1 MVNFLKC
8 LFCYTVTSCRRP
20 QHSSL
25 NTKHFQVKFFYC
37 WCALECLSVG
47 ACFFAFFYCK
57 CTFFSSSVYE
67 FSQRKHDAG
76 NEDTSKSSRT
86 FLMES
91 CSLFLGSINI
101 PSFFHLFLGKISN
114 ANFFFNA
121 NHTTL
126 LVVFFSYFTGSSMHK
141 FYSTHFEIFFLVF
154 CEIRIFFISNR
165 NKIKVFWFQRLF
177 SLSVFYELN
186 RSGNTFPLDDGNSFK
201 SIKK

>member
-1 MVNFLKC
+1 MLWNAYQWVRVC
-8 LFCYTVTSCRRP
+8 
-20 QHSSL
+20 SL
-25 NTKHFQVKFFYC
+25 FFYC
-37 WCALECLSVG
+37 R
-47 ACFFAFFYCK
+47 

-76 NEDTSKSSRT
+76 NEDTSKSSLT
-86 FLMES
+86 FLMEN

-101 PSFFHLFLGKISN
+101 LSFFHLFLGKISN

-141 FYSTHFEIFFLVF
+141 FYSTHFDGHKFFS
-154 CEIRIFFISNR
+154 RILWNSHFFISNR

-177 SLSVFYELN
+177 F
-186 RSGNTFPLDDGNSFK
+186 TFCLLW
-201 SIKK
+201 IE